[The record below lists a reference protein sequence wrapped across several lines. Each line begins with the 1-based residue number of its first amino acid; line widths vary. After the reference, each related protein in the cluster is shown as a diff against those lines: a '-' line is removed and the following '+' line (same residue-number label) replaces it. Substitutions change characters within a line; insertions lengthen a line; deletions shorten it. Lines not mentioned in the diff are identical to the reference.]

1 MPSADIALV
10 AVVVSLALIFD
21 FINGFHDTA
30 NAVAAS
36 ISTRALRPRTAV
48 VLAGLMNLLGA
59 LMFTGVAQT
68 VGKEI
73 ANPFVL
79 KDGLWIIASAMIA
92 GIGWN
97 LATWYYGLPSS
108 SSHALIGSVAGAV
121 LSSHGLGALHW
132 SGFLRIIEWLILSPV
147 LALVFGFAWMTS
159 LLWLVRNVAPSRVTR
174 GFRRVQVLS
183 AAFQAFMHGTNDA
196 QKTMGV
202 ITFALISAGYLQTAE
217 IPLWVKLA
225 AATSMA
231 LGTSVGG
238 WRIIRTVGRG
248 IMKMQPINGF
258 ASDLTSSLVLLW
270 ATIAKQPV
278 STTHVIASAVMG
290 VGAAKGVAKVKWG
303 VAGKIVSAWVVTL
316 PVSALLA
323 ALVYQILALLIY
335 IPR

>member
-36 ISTRALRPRTAV
+36 ISTRALRPRIAV
-48 VLAGLMNLLGA
+48 AVAGLMNLLGA

-92 GIGWN
+92 GIAWN

-121 LSSHGLGALHW
+121 LSSHGLDALHW
-132 SGFLRIIEWLILSPV
+132 SGFLRIIQWLILSPV
-147 LALVFGFAWMTS
+147 LALIFGFAGMTS
-159 LLWLVRNVAPSRVTR
+159 LLWVVRNVAPSRVTR